1 MTAAPQTQP
10 ATLDAEAIPP
20 EPVPGGVYLRP
31 CNPVPGA
38 ALAFDLVDVLFR
50 GTPARRRV
58 RLQHAVL
65 HRWAE
70 KNAPG
75 AAHEIARLGDRLS
88 APRGPLCGLA
98 LDRPRLMGVLNVTP
112 DSFSDGGDFAAQ
124 HDAIAHGRAMAEAG
138 ADIIDVGGEST
149 RPGSHAP
156 DEAEE
161 MRRVVPVI
169 RALAGDGLLVSVD
182 TRRAAVM
189 AAALDAGARIVN
201 DMSALGHDPE
211 ARSVIARRGAWVVL
225 AHMQGTPETMQRRP
239 RYDDASLDVFD
250 ALAQRVDAAEAAGIP
265 RARIVVDPGIG
276 FGKTARHNLEDPARP
291 RAVPRPRLPAARRR
305 LAQELHRPPQ
315 RGRSAQGAAAG
326 LARGGPARARRGR
339 AHPAR
344 ARRRRDPPGARD
356 LARHSRSG
364 NPRAGGPP
372 VSQAS
377 GDGARK
383 RRAPCSGPTAS
394 AASPTASR

>member
-1 MTAAPQTQP
+1 MTAAAQTQP
-10 ATLDAEAIPP
+10 ATLDAEALPP
-20 EPVPGGVYLRP
+20 EPAPAGVYLRP
-31 CNPVPGA
+31 CNPHPGA
-38 ALAFDLVDVLFR
+38 TLAFDLVDVLFR
-50 GTPARRRV
+50 ATPARRRV
-58 RLQHAVL
+58 RLQNAVL

-75 AAHEIARLGDRLS
+75 ASDEIARLSGRLG

-112 DSFSDGGDFAAQ
+112 DSFSDGGDFAAED
-124 HDAIAHGRAMAEAG
+124 DAIAHGRAMAEAG

-169 RALAGDGLLVSVD
+169 RALAGNGLLVSVD

-201 DMSALGHDPE
+201 DMSALGHDPA
-211 ARSVIARRGAWVVL
+211 ARAAVARQGAWVVL
-225 AHMQGTPETMQRRP
+225 AHMQGTPETMQQRP

-250 ALAQRVDAAEAAGIP
+250 ALAARVDAAEAAGIP

-276 FGKTARHNLEDPARP
+276 FGKSARHNLEILRDLALFHGLGCPLLVGASRKSFIGRLSAGETP
-291 RAVPRPRLPAARRR
+291 KARLPGS
-305 LAQELHRPPQ
+305 L
-315 RGRSAQGAAAG
+315 AAG
-326 LARGGPARARRGR
+326 LHALGEGAHILRVHDVAETRQALAIWRGI
-339 AHPAR
+339 
-344 ARRRRDPPGARD
+344 
-356 LARHSRSG
+356 
-364 NPRAGGPP
+364 
-372 VSQAS
+372 
-377 GDGARK
+377 
-383 RRAPCSGPTAS
+383 RAPET
-394 AASPTASR
+394 AASEVPR